1 MDPLLRR
8 RFDPR
13 RLASGAVAG
22 LVLGVLS
29 ILFVGSEGHK
39 SVYYAGMALA
49 VALIAPWVLSV
60 LYLRTERGRTAREEY
75 LRQESHG
82 DDGD

>member
-1 MDPLLRR
+1 
-8 RFDPR
+8 
-13 RLASGAVAG
+13 
-22 LVLGVLS
+22 
-29 ILFVGSEGHK
+29 
-39 SVYYAGMALA
+39 MALA

-60 LYLRTERGRTAREEY
+60 LYLRTERGRATREEY